1 MLACLLARL
10 TLRVPTQ
17 GDTAP
22 KNFFRVRVHACVC
35 RRMSH
40 TNLVL
45 GVCVCVCEA
54 DVGLSNPFPRGG

>member
-45 GVCVCVCEA
+45 GVCVCV
-54 DVGLSNPFPRGG
+54 